1 MHEMLF
7 RSMNMRKFV
16 FGSGC
21 VHKVTGMLAGIF
33 FFKITHPSRIKWL
46 TPNKELFWIGL
57 FNLAL

>member
-21 VHKVTGMLAGIF
+21 VHKITAMLAGIL
-33 FFKITHPSRIKWL
+33 FFKITHPLKNQMVD
-46 TPNKELFWIGL
+46 PQ
-57 FNLAL
+57 